1 MVNLVESLTPTES
14 WYDFAAGEVLQLELP
29 EVSITPSDDPCFLL
43 QGFAVTDLV
52 DDAIPVPFI
61 TVGDSTVDVFSDDK
75 ETYAGTTQTLTI
87 AALVN
92 NLADPQELE

>member
-1 MVNLVESLTPTES
+1 M
-14 WYDFAAGEVLQLELP
+14 
-29 EVSITPSDDPCFLL
+29 
-43 QGFAVTDLV
+43 TDSV

-87 AALVN
+87 AALVSSI
-92 NLADPQELE
+92 LDPQELE